1 MLIETLNNF
10 PCKET
15 QLMYDKQVNG
25 YDLANLQGHKVLMI
39 IPKSQTQSCRFVNE
53 KDRTTRLIKEG
64 LI

>member
-25 YDLANLQGHKVLMI
+25 YDLADLQGHKVLMI
-39 IPKSQTQSCRFVNE
+39 IPKSQT
-53 KDRTTRLIKEG
+53 
-64 LI
+64 